1 MFDHLLVSLSAIS
14 LPVIFVVY
22 FVGVFTPGPN
32 NAMLLLSGQRIGL
45 RRTIPHGFGI
55 AAGMVALI
63 TVQGIFFGELFQV
76 FPWSYRILQLAFS
89 AFLLWLAYKIATA
102 DVEAKAEADTN
113 FPIPFGFWR
122 AFLFQAIN
130 PKAWSIVGV
139 IITNYGS
146 GRHDTL
152 AFESV
157 IIAVS
162 CFPLSLISCTLWT
175 SFGVALRSWLS
186 VPSRARIFYR
196 LMAALLVVALV
207 LGYTEDLSRLWQAYS
222 GS

>member
-1 MFDHLLVSLSAIS
+1 MFAHLLDALSAIS

-22 FVGVFTPGPN
+22 YIGVFTPGPN
-32 NAMLLLSGQRIGL
+32 NAMLLISGQRVGF
-45 RRTIPHGFGI
+45 RRTIPHGLGI
-55 AAGMVALI
+55 AVGMIALV
-63 TVQGIFFGELFQV
+63 TVQGIFFGEMFQV
-76 FPWSYRILQLAFS
+76 FPWSYRILQVAFS
-89 AFLLWLAYKIATA
+89 AFLLWLAYKIATI
-102 DVEAKAEADTN
+102 DVEAKEDDDPS

-157 IIAVS
+157 IIAVT
-162 CFPLSLISCTLWT
+162 CFPLSLISCSLWT
-175 SFGVALRSWLS
+175 SFGVAMRSWLRE
-186 VPSRARIFYR
+186 PRRAKIFYR
-196 LMAALLVVALV
+196 VMAGLLVVALV
-207 LGYTEDLSRLWQAYS
+207 LGYL
-222 GS
+222 